1 MRTTSYLV
9 KKNWKKFE
17 NRFRTLSKKGK
28 ILVLV
33 APSGGGKTTMA
44 RRILD
49 DFDQIRFSVSATTRA
64 PRKGEKDGVNY
75 HYISKEEFK
84 EKIDNGDFLE
94 WEEVYDGTLYGT
106 LRKNVEKELEKGYFI
121 LLDIDVLGALNV
133 KKIFEKDALAIF
145 LQPPSIEILKERLQ
159 KRATDAQQDI
169 QTRLERAKK
178 EMAYANRFDHIIIND
193 DLETAYS
200 QIKKLVTNFIKQ

>member
-1 MRTTSYLV
+1 
-9 KKNWKKFE
+9 
-17 NRFRTLSKKGK
+17 
-28 ILVLV
+28 
-33 APSGGGKTTMA
+33 MA

-49 DFDQIRFSVSATTRA
+49 DFDEIRFSVSATTRA
-64 PRKGEKDGVNY
+64 PRQGEKDGVNY
-75 HYISKEEFK
+75 HYISKEQFK

-106 LRKNVEKELEKGYFI
+106 LRENVEKELEKGYFI

-145 LQPPSIEILKERLQ
+145 IQPPSIEILKERLQ

-193 DLETAYS
+193 DLEKAYS
-200 QIKKLVTNFIKQ
+200 QIKELVTNFIKQI

>member
-1 MRTTSYLV
+1 
-9 KKNWKKFE
+9 
-17 NRFRTLSKKGK
+17 LSKKGK
-28 ILVLV
+28 ILVFV

-49 DFDQIRFSVSATTRA
+49 DFDEIRFSVSATTRA
-64 PRKGEKDGVNY
+64 PRQGEKDGVNY
-75 HYISKEEFK
+75 HYISKEQFK

-106 LRKNVEKELEKGYFI
+106 LRENVEKELEKGYFI

-145 LQPPSIEILKERLQ
+145 IQPPSIEILKERLQ

-193 DLETAYS
+193 DLEKAYS
-200 QIKKLVTNFIKQ
+200 QIKELVTNFIKQI

>member
-1 MRTTSYLV
+1 M
-9 KKNWKKFE
+9 
-17 NRFRTLSKKGK
+17 SKKGK

-49 DFDQIRFSVSATTRA
+49 DFDQIRFSVSATTRP

-145 LQPPSIEILKERLQ
+145 IQPPSIEILKERLQ

-193 DLETAYS
+193 DLEKAYS
-200 QIKKLVTNFIKQ
+200 QIKELVTNFIKQT

>member
-1 MRTTSYLV
+1 LE
-9 KKNWKKFE
+9 KKNWKKSE
-17 NRFRTLSKKGK
+17 NRFKTLSKKGK

-44 RRILD
+44 KRILD
-49 DFDQIRFSVSATTRA
+49 DFDQVRFSVSATTRA

-75 HYISKEEFK
+75 HYISKEQFK
-84 EKIDNGDFLE
+84 EKIDKGDFLE

-145 LQPPSIEILKERLQ
+145 IQPPSIETLKKRLQ
-159 KRATDAQQDI
+159 KRSTDAQKDI

-193 DLETAYS
+193 DLEKAYS
-200 QIKKLVTNFIKQ
+200 QIKELVTNFIKQ